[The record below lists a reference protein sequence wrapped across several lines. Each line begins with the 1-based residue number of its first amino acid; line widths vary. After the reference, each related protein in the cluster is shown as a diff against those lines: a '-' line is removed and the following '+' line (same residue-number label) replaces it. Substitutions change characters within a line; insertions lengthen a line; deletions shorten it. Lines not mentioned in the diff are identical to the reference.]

1 MGFLRFPSTI
11 ILIPGPRMSEM
22 TQMTMKNQGDD
33 QSTNMTN
40 QPSPAIYGTYPLEM
54 EVLPWV
60 LWENHGNIWF

>member
-1 MGFLRFPSTI
+1 
-11 ILIPGPRMSEM
+11 MSEM